1 VIAVFVADDP
11 VVDCVL
17 VVAPAPVTSAI
28 AEFIMALRPHN
39 MHPVTITAII
49 IFLIIYFFNF

>member
-17 VVAPAPVTSAI
+17 VVAPAPVTSANAKFI
-28 AEFIMALRPHN
+28 ANANKKIDIARAKAML
-39 MHPVTITAII
+39 
-49 IFLIIYFFNF
+49 FFKIPPTFY